1 MVFKMVMKWPAIAVK
16 AMMVN
21 DMVMETTMMTAIEID
36 MAMTRMAVEMVMAIT
51 ILMAMEMVMM
61 KLVMMAIE
69 LTMGVVKVTAME
81 PKPIV
86 ELHTF

>member
-1 MVFKMVMKWPAIAVK
+1 
-16 AMMVN
+16 MMN
-21 DMVMETTMMTAIEID
+21 EMLMETTMMTAIEID

-51 ILMAMEMVMM
+51 ILMAVVEMVMV
-61 KLVMMAIE
+61 KDVKVIMAIE

-86 ELHTF
+86 ELCTL